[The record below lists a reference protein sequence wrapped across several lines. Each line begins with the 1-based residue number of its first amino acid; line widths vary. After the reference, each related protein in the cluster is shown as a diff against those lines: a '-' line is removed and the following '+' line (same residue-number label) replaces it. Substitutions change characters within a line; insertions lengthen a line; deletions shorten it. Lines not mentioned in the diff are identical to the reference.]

1 MLVRV
6 LMTGVAAS
14 LLTGTSACQKGAE
27 SNAAP
32 AVQSFNVQ
40 TYVVKE
46 QKGQGYVELTGTVTG
61 ETSVALST
69 KLMSEITLLKVNE
82 GERVKAG
89 QVLARI
95 DDADIKAMRSEAA
108 AYRAEASAALGEV
121 QTVVAQG
128 EAGKAQAQAGVK
140 QAQAAYDDAKRD
152 FERADRLSQEDSI
165 PRAQRDKAELG
176 MKVAEE
182 NLNRANSAV
191 QQAEAAI
198 AQAKSKTPQIKAKQ
212 QQAAAKDTQAAALQ
226 SYAALVAPF
235 DGVVTKKFFEQGQ
248 LAIPGQPV
256 LMVEDVRSFRV
267 QLAIPD
273 SLLPTLKLGQQLA
286 VLLEGADGAQST
298 TMGKI
303 IVLGAAADPA
313 SHTVKIELALK
324 PSAGLFSG
332 RFARVRLPAGERI
345 TLVVPASAIL
355 REGDVT
361 YVWRVSP
368 SGIIAQAPVE
378 TGPERDGQVAIV
390 RGLSA
395 EDVIVI
401 TPSPD
406 LYAGARVA
414 GAGVAAEAHE

>member
-6 LMTGVAAS
+6 LLIGIAALLMAGTG
-14 LLTGTSACQKGAE
+14 ACRKATVPA
-27 SNAAP
+27 AAP
-32 AVQSFNVQ
+32 AVPSFNVQ
-40 TYVVKE
+40 TLVVKE
-46 QKGQGYVELTGTVTG
+46 QKGQGYVELTGTVIG

-69 KLMSEITLLKVNE
+69 KLMSEITLLKVDE

-108 AYRAEASAALGEV
+108 AYRAEAAAALGEV

-152 FERADRLSQEDSI
+152 FERADRLAQEDSI

-182 NLNRANSAV
+182 NLNRAKSSV
-191 QQAEAAI
+191 QQADAAI
-198 AQAKSKTPQIKAKQ
+198 AQAKSKTPQIEAKQ

-226 SYAALVAPF
+226 SYATLLAPF

-267 QLAIPD
+267 KLAVPD
-273 SLLPTLKLGQQLA
+273 NLLPTLKLGQQIA
-286 VLLEGADGAQST
+286 VLLEGADGAQT
-298 TMGKI
+298 NAMGKI

-313 SHTVKIELALK
+313 SHTVKVELALK

-332 RFARVRLPAGERI
+332 RFARVRLPAGEKT
-345 TLVVPASAIL
+345 TLAVPSSAVQ

-378 TGPERDGQVAIV
+378 TGPARDGQVPVV

-395 EDVIVI
+395 DDVIVVAP
-401 TPSPD
+401 T
-406 LYAGARVA
+406 LELFAGARVA
-414 GAGVAAEAHE
+414 VANAATETHE